1 MTNSN
6 LNPMPE
12 TSVSAKRLIG
22 KIQGDS
28 PGPTII
34 FTGGIHGNEPAGIFA
49 IKNVLKK
56 INSSDKPVKGNIY
69 GLKGNLPALE
79 NNQRYCKEDL
89 NRLWMPD
96 NVALLEKDQFK
107 PGSSDE
113 VQQAELF
120 WELKNII
127 TSNSGP
133 FYFIDLHTTSSHT
146 LPFLTVNDS
155 LLNRKFIKNFPV
167 ISILGIEEYLDGALL
182 SYINELGYV
191 AFGFEG
197 GQHQDPKAIENM
209 ESFIYLCLG
218 LTGIMNKEEVEFKF
232 HFKKLQSLSSGLKD
246 IYEILSYYKIK
257 NGEAFKMK
265 PGYTNFQDISKGEVL
280 ATANSRT
287 IRARKNSKILM
298 PLYQEQGDDGF
309 YTVRK
314 IPKIFLK
321 LSALLRKTRIDRI
334 LPFLPG
340 ITWAGNKKTTL
351 VVNTKIA
358 KFLSKQ
364 IFHLL
369 GYRSRKLE
377 ERKYIIKN
385 RESASRTIE
394 YKSEPWY

>member
-1 MTNSN
+1 
-6 LNPMPE
+6 MPE
-12 TSVSAKRLIG
+12 TSVASKRLIG
-22 KIQGDS
+22 KIEGDS

-49 IKNVLKK
+49 IKNVIKK
-56 INSSDKPVKGNIY
+56 INSSAKPLKGNIY

-79 NNQRYCKEDL
+79 NNQRYCQEDL

-96 NVALLEKDQFK
+96 NVALLEKSQFE
-107 PGSSDE
+107 PGSRDE

-120 WELKNII
+120 GELKNIVA
-127 TSNSGP
+127 SNSGP
-133 FYFIDLHTTSSHT
+133 FYFIDLHTTSSDT

-167 ISILGIEEYLDGALL
+167 ISILGIEEYLEGALL

-209 ESFIYLCLG
+209 ESFIYLSLG
-218 LTGIMNKEEVEFKF
+218 LTGIMTKKDVKFKL
-232 HFKKLQSLSSGLKD
+232 HFKKLHSLSSGLKD
-246 IYEILSYYKIK
+246 IYEILFYYRIK
-257 NGEAFKMK
+257 NGEDFKMK
-265 PGYTNFQDISKGEVL
+265 PGYTNFQDIAKGEVL

-321 LSALLRKTRIDRI
+321 LSALLRKTRVDRL

-340 ITWAGNKKTTL
+340 ITWVGNKKTTL
-351 VVNTKIA
+351 IVNTKIA
-358 KFLSKQ
+358 KFFSKQ

-369 GYRSRKLE
+369 GYRNRKLE

-385 RESASRTIE
+385 RESASRTTE
-394 YKSEPWY
+394 YKDEPWF